1 MFRVSHVASSTA
13 RRRAGEEEPLREN
26 RSEQRAPS
34 EGASASVAAE
44 VLRLAAVPSEPGTVA
59 KPAKPEERASAFWHF
74 FGTTL
79 LSISALIAITLYQQ
93 LSNGLNEVRS
103 EVKSI
108 SETSSDLVKKEEFT
122 NGSLG
127 LSNSLKEL
135 QANNTAAMDLW
146 RERAALLD
154 RQVQAGQDE
163 HKQQVKELTR
173 ELQRLRERLAVVESR
188 LAAPPPAAGS
198 DKKHAA
204 ASTEPR

>member
-1 MFRVSHVASSTA
+1 M
-13 RRRAGEEEPLREN
+13 REN

-34 EGASASVAAE
+34 EGASASVAAAE
-44 VLRLAAVPSEPGTVA
+44 ILRLAAVPSEPGTVA
-59 KPAKPEERASAFWHF
+59 KPAKTEERASAFWHF

-122 NGSLG
+122 NRSLR

-135 QANNTAAMDLW
+135 QANNAAAMDLW

-154 RQVQAGQDE
+154 RQLQASQNE
-163 HKQQVKELTR
+163 HKQQTKELTR

-188 LAAPPPAAGS
+188 QAAPPPAAGS

-204 ASTEPR
+204 ASVEPR